1 MKTIITKSWNGT
13 WFYYDQTNGKYIQ
26 HNIADLSNID
36 FNCDESDL
44 DAAKDK
50 AIKEGLTS
58 YPIKLIDIE
67 LDEI

>member
-26 HNIADLSNID
+26 HDIADLSNID

-50 AIKEGLTS
+50 AIK
-58 YPIKLIDIE
+58 
-67 LDEI
+67 